1 MGFRCRTPVSE
12 KAMQIEKNNES
23 PNPDYA
29 QDAILVQRTLDG
41 DYAAFEEIVREHQ
54 ETVFRVAMR
63 FVKDETEAQDVTQ
76 DAFLNAFRKIHTF
89 KGNAALGSWLYRI
102 AVNTSLMRLRKK
114 RRRSEIA
121 LENVSPAHQASEGDL
136 LEFRSVWHERGDEQA
151 EKKELRGKIQE
162 AVDGLAPKYQN
173 VFIMKE
179 FDGLSLEQIGSELT
193 LSIPAVKSRL
203 HRARLHLRA
212 SLEPYVMAA

>member
-1 MGFRCRTPVSE
+1 
-12 KAMQIEKNNES
+12 MQVENNTET

-41 DYAAFEEIVREHQ
+41 DYAAFEEIVRQHQ

-121 LENVSPAHQASEGDL
+121 LENVHPHQSSEGDL

-173 VFIMKE
+173 VFVMKE
-179 FDGLSLEQIGSELT
+179 FDGLSLEEIGDELT